1 MFTHRNPPAGGAAM
15 MKAAAVAAVT
25 LLTPAAGYAQG
36 SHAAHGGKD
45 VVLHLSDR
53 WDECSFQLDPSL
65 TQGAWRQFTK
75 EAGLVVYFRPLADAR
90 PMGKGNFELSILQA
104 TTGIDDQDA
113 AWNDTFVH
121 PNDTHWLFEGEGL
134 PMPGL
139 MARGGVT
146 DRLDVGAY
154 FTKNPNANYGFYGAQ
169 AQYNLA
175 QGVKQDWAVSSR
187 ASFVSMYGPED
198 LDFTV
203 YGVDVLA
210 SKAFPV
216 ARWASVSPY
225 AGVSGYLNSSHEQS
239 DVVALEDENI
249 LGVQAMVGA
258 VAQISVVRIAA
269 EYNAAKVGSRT
280 IKVGVAF

>member
-1 MFTHRNPPAGGAAM
+1 MFTHRNPPTGSAVRVY
-15 MKAAAVAAVT
+15 AAAVAAVS
-25 LLTPAAGYAQG
+25 LFTPAAGFAQG
-36 SHAAHGGKD
+36 GHDGHD
-45 VVLHLSDR
+45 VVLHVNSR
-53 WDECSFQLDPSL
+53 WDECSFQLDPAL
-65 TQGAWRQFTK
+65 TRQAWRQFTK

-90 PMGKGNFELSILQA
+90 PLGARNFELSILQA
-104 TTGIDDQDA
+104 TTGIDDTDA

-121 PNDTHWLFEGEGL
+121 PDETHWLFEGDGL

-154 FTKNPNANYGFYGAQ
+154 FTRNPSANYGFYGGQ
-169 AQYNLA
+169 AQYNIA
-175 QGVKQDWAVSSR
+175 RGRNEDWAVSTR
-187 ASFVSMYGPED
+187 ASFVSLYGPDD

-210 SKAFPV
+210 SKAYPL

-225 AGVSGYLNSSHEQS
+225 AGVSGYLNSSHEKS
-239 DVVALEDENI
+239 DVVTLADEHVF
-249 LGVQAMVGA
+249 GVQAMVGA
-258 VAQISVVRIAA
+258 VAQISVARIAV

>member
-1 MFTHRNPPAGGAAM
+1 MLKM
-15 MKAAAVAAVT
+15 AAVAAVT
-25 LLTPAAGYAQG
+25 LLTPAAGFAQV
-36 SHAAHGGKD
+36 SHAADGAKD
-45 VVLHLSDR
+45 IVLHLSDR

-65 TQGAWRQFTK
+65 TQQAWRQFTK

-104 TTGIDDQDA
+104 TTGIDDADA

-121 PNDTHWLFEGEGL
+121 PDERHWLFEGSGL

-154 FTKNPNANYGFYGAQ
+154 FTKNPNANYGFYGGQ
-169 AQYNLA
+169 AQYNIA
-175 QGVKQDWAVSSR
+175 QGRNADWAVSSR

-216 ARWASVSPY
+216 ARWVSVSPY
-225 AGVSGYLNSSHEQS
+225 AGVSGYLNSSHEKS
-239 DVVALEDENI
+239 DVVSLEDENI
-249 LGVQAMVGA
+249 VGVQAMVGA
-258 VAQISVVRIAA
+258 VAQISVARIAV